1 MSISSE
7 RQREEEMSEI
17 LGRGENPW
25 IPRASPSVKGNLL
38 IQDDAVLWNSPFFPG
53 VSQTLLFLPN
63 MIWVPFF
70 FSQYQ
75 CSGICRSSLPLVC
88 VVLTFKCHFRC
99 VEAAWCYWMNLMRSL
114 SIPESKTVVGRDTS
128 VFPLLPP
135 LNWLCRRKA
144 QKVIC
149 LMFSIGSQLEKGRR
163 QNQAQAVQH
172 PDCAEPGIVSQR
184 SIHGW
189 TLWHLIC
196 SADETLPFLNW
207 SGFVSSQLSHD
218 PLLYGSVR
226 GGGIPLEDPVLVG
239 LLFASCCST
248 ERMLRLKLFYAWL
261 NSLFYS
267 SASYLQLF
275 SLSPS
280 VFQFRPFLK
289 PLMQEERRKHLLEC
303 EGAMSIEDGP
313 WLNK

>member
-1 MSISSE
+1 MLLNE
-7 RQREEEMSEI
+7 FDEK
-17 LGRGENPW
+17 LVYPW
-25 IPRASPSVKGNLL
+25 IKDSCRKGH
-38 IQDDAVLWNSPFFPG
+38 QC
-53 VSQTLLFLPN
+53 
-63 MIWVPFF
+63 
-70 FSQYQ
+70 FS
-75 CSGICRSSLPLVC
+75 
-88 VVLTFKCHFRC
+88 
-99 VEAAWCYWMNLMRSL
+99 
-114 SIPESKTVVGRDTS
+114 
-128 VFPLLPP
+128 LLPP
-135 LNWLCRRKA
+135 LNWLCKGKE

-149 LMFSIGSQLEKGRR
+149 LMFSVGSQLEKERR
-163 QNQAQAVQH
+163 QKQAQAVQR

-226 GGGIPLEDPVLVG
+226 GGGIPLEDPALVG

-289 PLMQEERRKHLLEC
+289 PLMQEERRKHLLQC
-303 EGAMSIEDGP
+303 EGAMSIVDGP